1 MLEFFFKGGAVMYPL
16 LLCSV
21 LTVAYG
27 MERGYHYLRAGR
39 GGGSVDR
46 VRSLAGRGEF
56 DEALALA
63 EGTPGPVAA
72 VLAEALRN
80 RGRDAAAL
88 EESVSLKG
96 SIELRRLTRNLHVLE
111 LTGRMSPL
119 LGLLGTVLGMVEA
132 FKRVASAQGSVDPSL
147 LAGGIWEALI
157 TTVAGLC
164 VAIPALVMHHFF
176 EDRMASFAFRMK
188 HHGSEMV
195 KLLGGKRDRV

>member
-1 MLEFFFKGGAVMYPL
+1 MPMLEFFLKGGALMYPL

-21 LTVAYG
+21 LTIAYG
-27 MERGYHYLRAGR
+27 MERGYHYLRPGR

-56 DEALALA
+56 DDALALA

-72 VLAEALRN
+72 VLTEALRN
-80 RGRDAAAL
+80 RARDAAAL

-132 FKRVASAQGSVDPSL
+132 FKRVASAQGSVDPSP

-164 VAIPALVMHHFF
+164 VAIPALVLHHLF
-176 EDRMASFAFRMK
+176 EDRVSSFAFRI
-188 HHGSEMV
+188 
-195 KLLGGKRDRV
+195 DRKSPRLNSS

>member
-1 MLEFFFKGGAVMYPL
+1 MLEFFMKGGALMYPL

-27 MERGYHYLRAGR
+27 LERGYQYLRAGR
-39 GGGSVDR
+39 RGEAVDR
-46 VRSLAGRGEF
+46 VRSLAAGGEF
-56 DEALALA
+56 EEALALA
-63 EGTPGPVAA
+63 EVSPGPVAA

-80 RGRDAAAL
+80 RWRDAAAL

-96 SIELRRLTRNLHVLE
+96 SIELRRLNRNLHVLE
-111 LTGRMSPL
+111 LTGRMAPL

-132 FKRVASAQGSVDPSL
+132 FRRVASVQGSVDPSL

-157 TTVAGLC
+157 TTVAGLG

-188 HHGSEMV
+188 RHGSEMV
-195 KLLGGKRDRV
+195 NLLGGKRDRV